1 MVAIAD
7 GKPKLLGL
15 SDVLDYYIKHRE
27 NVVTRRSRY
36 ELDAAERR
44 AHVLQG
50 LIIALLNID
59 EVIALIRASKSPKA
73 AKQGLMERFD
83 LTAVQADA
91 ILDLRLQRLTN
102 LEQLEIEREFD
113 RLSKEIKRLK
123 GILESKSKLDKL
135 IIDELTEVRE
145 LLASPRRT
153 KLIDAVQPNDDETE
167 EKRCGTRFCDVPSR

>member
-1 MVAIAD
+1 M
-7 GKPKLLGL
+7 
-15 SDVLDYYIKHRE
+15 
-27 NVVTRRSRY
+27 
-36 ELDAAERR
+36 
-44 AHVLQG
+44 QG

-167 EKRCGTRFCDVPSR
+167 EKTTAEPAFVMFLHDNKLRSCLRNLQRRILSQRSSRYELLILQRTAFCACSRRMVHA